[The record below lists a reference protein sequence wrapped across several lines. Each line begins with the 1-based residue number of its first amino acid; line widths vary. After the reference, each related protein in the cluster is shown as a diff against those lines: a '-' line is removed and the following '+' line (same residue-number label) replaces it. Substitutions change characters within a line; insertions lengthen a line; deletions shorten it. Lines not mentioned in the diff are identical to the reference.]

1 MEFTFLLRGV
11 AAPVA
16 TLVVLILIGNRFWR
30 LKDERQADPLP
41 PLVCGI
47 ALTAAFIAMFDWPG
61 LPPKEHWQWILVV
74 IWSAT
79 AAALIM
85 PLISRITIL
94 RLIVW
99 IATSLTLAWLV
110 FPTWEIFADKRS
122 WWIGGIAIA
131 VFANLE
137 STSHLSRKQHGLSPL
152 FMVTIG
158 MILTSIVVVLANQA
172 KFAQICGSIASVLGF
187 LFLVCLRLDSREPIR
202 GSMAFPSI
210 LIPVLA
216 FLAYFF
222 NPDSDGET
230 FPTAYVLTS
239 VTPLMVAIA
248 TLCPMGKLKGW
259 KRFAIAQA
267 LSIAPVAIAVVMLLM
282 TMSAEDPY
290 SY

>member
-1 MEFTFLLRGV
+1 MEFAFFLEGV

-30 LKDERQADPLP
+30 LKDERQADPL
-41 PLVCGI
+41 LALACGI
-47 ALTAAFIAMFDWPG
+47 ALTVAFFAMFPKTAV
-61 LPPKEHWQWILVV
+61 PPKEHWQWILVV

-94 RLIVW
+94 RMVMW
-99 IATSLTLAWLV
+99 IATSLALAWLV
-110 FPTWEIFADKRS
+110 FPTWEIFADKRN

-131 VFANLE
+131 IFANLE
-137 STSHLSRKQHGLSPL
+137 STSHLSRKRHGLSPL

-158 MILTSIVVVLANQA
+158 TILTSIVVVLANQA

-187 LFLVCLRLDSREPIR
+187 LFLVCLLLDKREPIR

-222 NPDSDGET
+222 NPDSDGKS

-239 VTPLMVAIA
+239 ITPLMVAIA

-259 KRFAIAQA
+259 KRFAVVQV
-267 LSIAPVAIAVVMLLM
+267 LSIIPVAIAVVMLLM
-282 TMSAEDPY
+282 TASTEDPY